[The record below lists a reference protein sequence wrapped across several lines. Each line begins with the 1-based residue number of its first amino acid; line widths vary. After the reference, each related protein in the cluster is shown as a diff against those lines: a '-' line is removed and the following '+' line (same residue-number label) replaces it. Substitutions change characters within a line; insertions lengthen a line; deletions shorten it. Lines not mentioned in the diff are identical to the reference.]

1 MLSLAWNLG
10 KRAWP
15 ELKLLPLRAAV
26 ALGASGLGQPPRPEQ
41 LFKAYCIVL
50 PIGLLTWWA
59 IPQVTWVMSPSI
71 DARAVRE
78 APGPIHKGDLVSFML
93 SHPLAGPKPVAV
105 TKYALCLPGDRL
117 DVIEKPSL
125 TPKAWDGYYYCNGK
139 LLGVSKSIGRNGQR
153 LDRYRPTTT
162 SIPPGYIYVG
172 SLHPS
177 SFDSRYYGPVAITRL
192 TRMER
197 VL

>member
-10 KRAWP
+10 RKAWP
-15 ELKLLPLRAAV
+15 EIKLLPLRAAV

-71 DARAVRE
+71 DAWAVRA
-78 APGPIHKGDLVSFML
+78 APGPIHKGDLVSFTL

-105 TKYALCLPGDRL
+105 TKYALCMPGDRL
-117 DVIEKPSL
+117 DWIEKASM
-125 TPKAWDGYYYCNGK
+125 TPHSWDGWYYCNGR
-139 LLGVSKSIGRNGQR
+139 LLGVSKAVGHNGQR
-153 LDRYRPTTT
+153 LEHYRPTDRV
-162 SIPPGYIYVG
+162 IPQGFIYVG
-172 SLHPS
+172 SHHPS
-177 SFDSRYYGPVAITRL
+177 GFDSRYYGPVAISRL